1 MDDMNIKIRQDIS
14 KLNSEDPIDRREI
27 AEEFI
32 SSEIPDVIVDQ
43 LAEKLSDEDK
53 GVRDAVSSALIFSD
67 NSNIPYSVVPYI
79 SSDDISV
86 RNLAGEILLKKGSDS
101 LKAMLE
107 NLPLCNYDDKKFLI
121 DIMGLI
127 GSADA
132 VSEILKELSHA
143 EDDNLVLSCIEALGN
158 LSAEEAVNELF
169 VIYDNNEL
177 YKPTIIE
184 ALGKIRSSDS
194 LNFILEKYK
203 KEDELT
209 KFSIIEALGS
219 IGDEASFYFLL
230 AELPK
235 LDGPNVWAAIFS
247 LNKLRENHSLD
258 VPFDEK
264 LKQAIIKTLDESDI
278 EYKRAAADMIN
289 GYFDEDMLDV
299 CIKIYGS
306 DPEIDLK
313 ISAYFYES
321 PEIFCTKVTEV
332 LSQSPYNTKSLLQL
346 VKMLLEQDEEILS
359 GSIAEIDKQ
368 KLNEVLYKNL
378 ENPDEETRIIAMELL
393 FKSDIDTALMF
404 LDTMLNDDNMWN
416 RLYLLE
422 VLESINEE
430 KVIPG
435 ISKLAED
442 PEEMISER
450 AKFLLSEISDKLLKD
465 EE

>member
-1 MDDMNIKIRQDIS
+1 MVDMDIKIRQDIA
-14 KLNSEDPIDRREI
+14 KLNSEDPMNRREI

-32 SSEIPDVIVDQ
+32 SAEIPDVVVDL

-53 GVRDAVSSALIFSD
+53 GVRDAVSSALILSD
-67 NSNIPYSVVPYI
+67 NVNIPYSIVPYI

-86 RNLAGEILLKKGSDS
+86 RNLAGEILLKKGSSS

-107 NLPLCNYDDKKFLI
+107 NLPLCNADDKKFLI

-127 GSADA
+127 GDVDAIAD
-132 VSEILKELSHA
+132 ILKELPKA
-143 EDDNLVLSCIEALGN
+143 EDENLVLSCLEALGN
-158 LSAEEAVNELF
+158 LGATAAVNDLF
-169 VIYDNNEL
+169 IIYDKNEL

-184 ALGKIRSSDS
+184 ALGKIKSPDS

-203 KEDELT
+203 EEDELT

-219 IGDEASFYFLL
+219 IGNETSFYFLL
-230 AELPK
+230 SELPK
-235 LDGPNVWAAIFS
+235 LEGPNVWAAIS
-247 LNKLRENHSLD
+247 SINKLRENYSLD
-258 VPFDEK
+258 VPYDEK
-264 LKQAIIKTLDESDI
+264 LKQAIIKTLDESDVD
-278 EYKRAAADMIN
+278 YKCAAADLIN

-299 CIKIYGS
+299 CIKIFGA

-313 ISAYFYES
+313 LSAHFYRS
-321 PEIFCTKVTEV
+321 PEVFCTKVTEV
-332 LSQSPYNTKSLLQL
+332 LSMSPHNTKSLLQL
-346 VKMLLEQDEEILS
+346 VKMLFEQNENELS
-359 GSIAEIDKQ
+359 CSMAMIDKQ
-368 KLNEVLYKNL
+368 KLNEILFKNL
-378 ENPDEETRIIAMELL
+378 ENPDEETRIIAIELL
-393 FKSDIDTALMF
+393 FKIDIDTALMF

-422 VLESINEE
+422 VLENIDDE

-450 AKFLLSEISDKLLKD
+450 AKFLLSEISDNMLKD